1 MAEKKTNKVNEVLKL
16 PYGEAF
22 ETALTELME
31 AEGADS
37 GMPIILAL
45 VDTDNFDHINKEFG
59 REVGDEILIAIG
71 NHLKEYAGS
80 DVFAFRVG
88 GDEFGII
95 YHDGSEKEE
104 VFLKMEELRKT
115 VPVKTP
121 DGTPVTVTVGI
132 AAAFEDASRE
142 PELVRMAESAMF
154 RAKYRGRN
162 KVALAKEEKMVPKT
176 SHFTS
181 DQLKRLTALSKREG
195 IGEAVLLREAVDML
209 LKKYDI

>member
-1 MAEKKTNKVNEVLKL
+1 MAEKKNNKVNEELKL

-31 AEGADS
+31 ADGADS
-37 GMPIILAL
+37 DMPIVLAL
-45 VDTDNFDHINKEFG
+45 IDTDNFDHVNKDYG
-59 REVGDEILIAIG
+59 REVGDNILIAVG
-71 NHLKEYAGS
+71 NHLKKYAGEGV
-80 DVFAFRVG
+80 DVFRVG

-95 YHDGSEKEE
+95 YHNGSEKEE
-104 VFLKMEELRKT
+104 VFLTMEELRKT
-115 VPVKTP
+115 MAVNEP
-121 DGTPVTVTVGI
+121 DGTPVTVTIGI
-132 AAAFEDASRE
+132 ASAFENASRE

-154 RAKYRGRN
+154 RAKYKGKN

-176 SHFTS
+176 SHYTS
-181 DQLKRLTALSKREG
+181 DQLKRLTALSKRED

>member
-22 ETALTELME
+22 DAALTELMDSE
-31 AEGADS
+31 DSDS
-37 GMPIILAL
+37 GVPIILAL
-45 VDTDNFDHINKEFG
+45 VDTDNFDHVNKDFG
-59 REVGDEILIAIG
+59 REVGDSILIAIG
-71 NHLKEYAGS
+71 NHLKEYTGEGVNAY
-80 DVFAFRVG
+80 RVG

-95 YHDGSEKEE
+95 FHDGSEKEE
-104 VFLKMEELRKT
+104 VFLKMEELRST
-115 VPVKTP
+115 LSVNEP
-121 DGTPVTVTVGI
+121 DGTPVTVTIGI
-132 AAAFEDASRE
+132 AAAFENASRE

-195 IGEAVLLREAVDML
+195 VGEAVLLREAVDML